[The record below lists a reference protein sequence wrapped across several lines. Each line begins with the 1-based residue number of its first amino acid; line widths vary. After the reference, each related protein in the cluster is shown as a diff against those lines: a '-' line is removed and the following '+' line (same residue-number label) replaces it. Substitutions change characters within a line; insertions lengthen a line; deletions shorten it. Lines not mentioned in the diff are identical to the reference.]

1 MLTSNGASRFDVA
14 MAAIYNASKFH
25 PKLSIRAHELI
36 SLYKHKIREHD
47 KYITKYGKDPEDLTD
62 KPEF

>member
-1 MLTSNGASRFDVA
+1 MLTLNETSRFDVA
-14 MAAIYNASKFH
+14 IAAIHKSSKFH
-25 PKLSIRAHELI
+25 AKLSIRAHELI

-47 KYITKYGKDPEDLTD
+47 KYIEKYGKDPEHLMD